1 MRVLLLSV
9 IAFLCFPAI
18 ALATGTTEV
27 QQAQTNMDA
36 ILSIFSIKML
46 INIAFAIVVIIA
58 TVVIS
63 KIVKERIFGILENS
77 NIGDESS
84 KEEMIGVIS
93 RTINIL
99 ILITGFSLTLWI
111 LWVDLGIFMWGIWFG
126 IGFTLRTF
134 LTNFI
139 SGIIIVT
146 QGSYHIWDMIEV
158 DGKVGNILKINSL
171 FTAIQEFDGVV
182 FNIPNVRFFE
192 ENVRNYHTND
202 KRRIEIEVSVDYST
216 DIMQAKKVL
225 QKVLSNFP
233 MILQAPASDIIV
245 KNFSDKGI
253 ILGMRFWI
261 SSKEDFVSLKS
272 NITETVN
279 HAFHQ
284 TDIAIP
290 YPQMEISYR
299 DWENN
304 SKKI

>member
-99 ILITGFSLTLWI
+99 ILITGFSLTL
-111 LWVDLGIFMWGIWFG
+111 
-126 IGFTLRTF
+126 
-134 LTNFI
+134 
-139 SGIIIVT
+139 
-146 QGSYHIWDMIEV
+146 
-158 DGKVGNILKINSL
+158 
-171 FTAIQEFDGVV
+171 
-182 FNIPNVRFFE
+182 
-192 ENVRNYHTND
+192 
-202 KRRIEIEVSVDYST
+202 
-216 DIMQAKKVL
+216 
-225 QKVLSNFP
+225 
-233 MILQAPASDIIV
+233 
-245 KNFSDKGI
+245 
-253 ILGMRFWI
+253 
-261 SSKEDFVSLKS
+261 
-272 NITETVN
+272 
-279 HAFHQ
+279 
-284 TDIAIP
+284 
-290 YPQMEISYR
+290 
-299 DWENN
+299 
-304 SKKI
+304 